1 VNTDPSSSVAQ
12 ARKELGGRLR
22 QLRKSARLT
31 GQALAEATGQHFTRV
46 SRIENGAQAPTE
58 RDIRNWCAVCNA
70 EDQIPD
76 LIATAQSAESAYL
89 EWARQSRAGMKRLG
103 DLHSIATYQHT
114 TTFRIHEPIVLPGIF
129 QTEAYI
135 RRMLTFWY
143 AFLNAPDDADAT
155 LAMKAERTAIALSP
169 AKRIVVVLGE
179 QALHTRRGTPAEHA
193 DQLTHLLSLMRLPFI
208 SVGVIPANAQRH
220 AIATIGFWIF
230 DTNAVA
236 LETPTAAI
244 KVTRPKEIALYVAM
258 FDQLQNA
265 AIYGHDA
272 RQLVAKVL
280 ASLSYAI
287 GRKTTGA
294 QESSPTTPS
303 NGG

>member
-1 VNTDPSSSVAQ
+1 MNTDPGSPVAQ
-12 ARKELGGRLR
+12 ARQELGALLR
-22 QLRKSARLT
+22 QLRKSAGLT
-31 GQALAEATGQHFTRV
+31 GQALGDATGQHFTRV
-46 SRIENGAQAPTE
+46 SRIENGGQAPTE
-58 RDIRNWCAVCNA
+58 RNIRDWCAACGA

-76 LIATAQSAESAYL
+76 LIATAQSVETAYL

-103 DLHSIATYQHT
+103 DLHSIATYRRT

-155 LAMKAERTAIALSP
+155 VAMKAERTAIALRP
-169 AKRIVVVLGE
+169 AKRIAVVLGE
-179 QALHTRRGTPAEHA
+179 QALHTRRGTPSEHA

-208 SVGVIPANAQRH
+208 SLGVIPADVQRH

-230 DTNAVA
+230 DNNAVA

-244 KVTRPKEIALYVAM
+244 KVTRPQEIALYVAM
-258 FDQLQNA
+258 FHQLQDQ

-272 RQLVAKVL
+272 LQLVAKIL
-280 ASLSYAI
+280 ASL
-287 GRKTTGA
+287 
-294 QESSPTTPS
+294 
-303 NGG
+303 